1 VAGGGGMELE
11 LRSRMSGCV
20 WYCDSNGYMLDG
32 GYLVTPSDTDTTL
45 SSAPRSAGFKEG
57 DDVLVDVS
65 ISDGKVQVRFGKRSF
80 APVSKAST
88 KRGVAGVEDEA
99 PDAAQAAGSVAAT
112 SAGIVAPN
120 VPPPPSKA
128 PLSKAAQARARL
140 TEFEKSFNADV
151 RAHVTAPPAPP
162 AERAPNLGVYAA
174 LEGVRYMPETI
185 LGECHS
191 SHGEEF
197 FVAMQSSS
205 SFDSVA
211 VLLDEE
217 MSQDEE
223 IAETRMSQGSAQ
235 THAMRA
241 PTHAMHGPTHGMQ
254 HMALP
259 PCPPLFLSAPKVAK
273 AARQMER
280 RV

>member
-1 VAGGGGMELE
+1 
-11 LRSRMSGCV
+11 
-20 WYCDSNGYMLDG
+20 MLDG
-32 GYLVTPSDTDTTL
+32 GYLVTPSDTDKTL
-45 SSAPRSAGFKEG
+45 SSAPRSSGFKEG

-65 ISDGKVQVRFGKRSF
+65 IFDGKVQVRFGKRSRSF
-80 APVSKAST
+80 APVSNAST

-99 PDAAQAAGSVAAT
+99 PHAAQAAGSEAAT
-112 SAGIVAPN
+112 GAGIVAPN

-151 RAHVTAPPAPP
+151 RAHVTAPPAPHVAAPP
-162 AERAPNLGVYAA
+162 APHVAAPPAPPAQRAPNLGVYAA

-241 PTHAMHGPTHGMQ
+241 PTHAMHGPSHGMQ
-254 HMALP
+254 HMALA
-259 PCPPLFLSAPKVAK
+259 PCPPLFLSAPKVARG
-273 AARQMER
+273 ARQMER
-280 RV
+280 SV